1 MSRETSLVE
10 TVADQVALP
19 PEKVLNV
26 FEHSFRELH
35 RRMYEYDG
43 MNGDYLCEELVHE
56 LPETVWIHLYLF
68 LVLYQIKYSSDH
80 PEDVM
85 SESITQLQYLGE
97 SDWWQPY
104 VDQTKEWKMSRHL
117 RNLLSHDVER

>member
-1 MSRETSLVE
+1 ME